1 MAARTLSALW
11 GTLQFPENYKPSH
24 SQFLAL
30 VKAYS
35 GVLAG
40 TTFSQTAKMMLGD
53 RRNVKSG
60 YTGTKTNA
68 PSPETLDPEW
78 VVQILEK
85 GARERYSSRRLG
97 IALDNDHV
105 QVTVRYD
112 VLAGDVSTAL
122 KLANVTRGYIESVE
136 RVFPELG
143 QVERLR
149 EIMLKHSQS
158 SFTDADNRFQVVVQT
173 LKRLCGCA
181 SAKETFRPSDRN
193 SKSQHIVRTMS
204 PIQQEVPVQPTA
216 YGLEKC
222 YEAEATRWWMCDRPT
237 ENFNLSSK
245 LFHLALDSKAYWNSN
260 SAGGTLEHWADFC
273 RKLLEDSLVEPFRL
287 MILIALVAVQF
298 LSLACAFTQKV
309 YN

>member
-97 IALDNDHV
+97 MCIYSRHVTIA
-105 QVTVRYD
+105 
-112 VLAGDVSTAL
+112 
-122 KLANVTRGYIESVE
+122 
-136 RVFPELG
+136 
-143 QVERLR
+143 
-149 EIMLKHSQS
+149 
-158 SFTDADNRFQVVVQT
+158 FQ
-173 LKRLCGCA
+173 
-181 SAKETFRPSDRN
+181 
-193 SKSQHIVRTMS
+193 
-204 PIQQEVPVQPTA
+204 
-216 YGLEKC
+216 
-222 YEAEATRWWMCDRPT
+222 
-237 ENFNLSSK
+237 
-245 LFHLALDSKAYWNSN
+245 FHY
-260 SAGGTLEHWADFC
+260 TC
-273 RKLLEDSLVEPFRL
+273 
-287 MILIALVAVQF
+287 
-298 LSLACAFTQKV
+298 
-309 YN
+309 